1 MVSSSSSPRKEDGSS
16 ASYGRSSHGDHRA
29 ADFAFF
35 DRASAMLSRGLFVPA
50 AEGALPSWRLD
61 EFELLDAAQA
71 ELKGPKT
78 KAKTRQ
84 VGGGAKMRKVICAP
98 ACMHAW
104 TLWWGRP
111 CGTRP

>member
-1 MVSSSSSPRKEDGSS
+1 MGLILVCLRLLPAD
-16 ASYGRSSHGDHRA
+16 GRSSHGGDHL
-29 ADFAFF
+29 AFF

-71 ELKGPKT
+71 ELRGPKT

-84 VGGGAKMRKVICAP
+84 VGRGVRE
-98 ACMHAW
+98 
-104 TLWWGRP
+104 
-111 CGTRP
+111 